1 MIKQPGTVV
10 ALFGDRAV
18 IETEPIQH
26 CEACASGRGCGAGL
40 FARLL
45 SRRATRLE
53 VSNDL
58 GVATGDRVTVGVDER
73 GLVRASLRLYG
84 TFLMALVGGA
94 AAGHALALSQG
105 WPADAVSV
113 LVAFAAV
120 VVAMLLMRGRPAR
133 VETHLVR
140 SVEPVGR

>member
-1 MIKQPGTVV
+1 MIKQPGSVV
-10 ALFGDRAV
+10 ALSGGRAV

-45 SRRATRLE
+45 SCRATRLE
-53 VSNDL
+53 VPNDL
-58 GVATGDRVTVGVDER
+58 DVSTGDRVTVGVDER

-105 WPADAVSV
+105 WPTDAVSV
-113 LVAFAAV
+113 LVAATGV
-120 VVAMLLMRGRPAR
+120 VLAMLLMRRRPVHVEAR
-133 VETHLVR
+133 LVR
-140 SVEPVGR
+140 EP

>member
-1 MIKQPGTVV
+1 MIKQPGSVV
-10 ALFGDRAV
+10 ALSGDRAV

-45 SRRATRLE
+45 SCRATRLE
-53 VSNDL
+53 VPNDL
-58 GVATGDRVTVGVDER
+58 GVAAGDRVTVGVDER

-94 AAGHALALSQG
+94 AAGHALALSQD
-105 WPADAVSV
+105 WPADPVSV
-113 LVAFAAV
+113 LGAGAAV
-120 VVAMLLMRGRPAR
+120 FVAVLLMRRRPAHVDAR
-133 VETHLVR
+133 LVGD
-140 SVEPVGR
+140 S